1 MLPEGSRLFTPDNL
15 QSASVGRD
23 KGEGA
28 ACWFPVK
35 IGKREFLPNPK
46 NRWKTNEEG
55 MERLLA
61 AKRVFAQQS
70 TVRYVR
76 YIDDFPAYSLTNVW
90 TDIGGAPNRVY
101 VD

>member
-1 MLPEGSRLFTPDNL
+1 MD
-15 QSASVGRD
+15 
-23 KGEGA
+23 
-28 ACWFPVK
+28 
-35 IGKREFLPNPK
+35 
-46 NRWKTNEEG
+46 
-55 MERLLA
+55 

-101 VD
+101 VVQTNSKIVSRCLLMTTNRAIWCSTQLADQERRLFLLKRTDAGGSRATPQGWR